1 MSGLRA
7 RHIRV
12 ALCTVF
18 FHITFDFK
26 NITIHVVWVLSWK
39 YWGHHSIAHPLH
51 MWQACFLCRDS
62 AYYRNSVDWLFV
74 DPLHM
79 WQAWFLCKD
88 SAYYRDS
95 VDWLIVD
102 PLHMW
107 QACFLCRDSAYYR
120 DRVDW
125 LIVDPLHMWQAW
137 LLCRD
142 SAYYQ
147 DSVDRIKFCI
157 GTMLK
162 TSRVHPWHV
171 RGESFE
177 LFMRPKSQV
186 ELTPPWPGQLG
197 R

>member
-1 MSGLRA
+1 MSGFRA

-51 MWQACFLCRDS
+51 MWQAWFLCRDS
-62 AYYRNSVDWLFV
+62 AY
-74 DPLHM
+74 
-79 WQAWFLCKD
+79 C
-88 SAYYRDS
+88 RDS

-107 QACFLCRDSAYYR
+107 QAWFLCRESAYYR

-125 LIVDPLHMWQAW
+125 MIAHPFHMWQAFF
-137 LLCRD
+137 LCKD

-147 DSVDRIKFCI
+147 YSVDRIKFCI